1 MSKSKSNVWNTAPVP
16 CNQCGRFYRADL
28 ISKCP
33 GCAAISQSKADLDKP
48 KNIQQPTIS
57 SFPTLYSSGETTLE
71 DLVRAQNRTTHAVRA
86 FVRFLF
92 IQLSGI
98 TLAVFLWN
106 LSLLFVDEEACFQ
119 SGDKCSGN
127 IFLQSLAG
135 IVWVVAVILSSRE
148 GWDELNKSNID

>member
-33 GCAAISQSKADLDKP
+33 GCAAISQSKAAEKLP
-48 KNIQQPTIS
+48 VGEMPRVNS
-57 SFPTLYSSGETTLE
+57 RGETTLD

-86 FVRFLF
+86 FVTFLF

-127 IFLQSLAG
+127 IFLQFLAG

>member
-33 GCAAISQSKADLDKP
+33 GCAAINQSKAEFDKP
-48 KNIQQPTIS
+48 NNVQPPTIS
-57 SFPTLYSSGETTLE
+57 TFPALYSSGETTLE

-92 IQLSGI
+92 IQLTGL
-98 TLAVFLWN
+98 TLVFFLWN
-106 LSLLFVDEEACFQ
+106 LFLETDANGFV
-119 SGDKCSGN
+119 G
-127 IFLQSLAG
+127 FLVLV
-135 IVWVVAVILSSRE
+135 VWLGTVVWSSAA

>member
-33 GCAAISQSKADLDKP
+33 GCAAANLSITAEKP
-48 KNIQQPTIS
+48 PVGEMPRVNS
-57 SFPTLYSSGETTLE
+57 RGETTLD

-86 FVRFLF
+86 FVTFLF

>member
-33 GCAAISQSKADLDKP
+33 GCAAISQSKAEFDKP
-48 KNIQQPTIS
+48 NNVQPPTIS
-57 SFPTLYSSGETTLE
+57 NFPALYSSGETTLE

-92 IQLSGI
+92 IQLTGL
-98 TLAVFLWN
+98 TLVFFLWN
-106 LSLLFVDEEACFQ
+106 LFLETDANGFV
-119 SGDKCSGN
+119 G
-127 IFLQSLAG
+127 FLVLV
-135 IVWVVAVILSSRE
+135 VWLGTVVWSSAA

>member
-1 MSKSKSNVWNTAPVP
+1 MATKKSNVWNTAPVP

-33 GCAAISQSKADLDKP
+33 GCAAISQSKAEFDKP
-48 KNIQQPTIS
+48 NNVQPPTIS
-57 SFPTLYSSGETTLE
+57 NFPALYSSGETTLE

-92 IQLSGI
+92 IQLTGL
-98 TLAVFLWN
+98 TLVFFLWN
-106 LSLLFVDEEACFQ
+106 LFLETDGNGFV
-119 SGDKCSGN
+119 G
-127 IFLQSLAG
+127 FLVLV
-135 IVWVVAVILSSRE
+135 VWLGTVVWSSAA

>member
-33 GCAAISQSKADLDKP
+33 GCAATSQAKAVEKRP
-48 KNIQQPTIS
+48 VGEMPRANS
-57 SFPTLYSSGETTLE
+57 STETTLE

-92 IQLSGI
+92 IQLTGI

-106 LSLLFVDEEACFQ
+106 ISLEFVNEQDCFQ
-119 SGDKCSGN
+119 YGDNCTGN
-127 IFLQSLAG
+127 PFLQLLAG
-135 IVWVVAVILSSRE
+135 AVWIGAVILSSRA
-148 GWDELNKSNID
+148 GWEELHKSNID

>member
-1 MSKSKSNVWNTAPVP
+1 MSKSKSNVWNIAPVP

-33 GCAAISQSKADLDKP
+33 GCAAINQSKAELDKP

-57 SFPTLYSSGETTLE
+57 NFPTEYSRGETTLD

-92 IQLSGI
+92 IQLTGL
-98 TLAVFLWN
+98 TLVFFLWE
-106 LSLLFVDEEACFQ
+106 LFLETE
-119 SGDKCSGN
+119 GN
-127 IFLQSLAG
+127 GLVGFLVLV
-135 IVWVVAVILSSRE
+135 VWLGTVVWSSAA

>member
-1 MSKSKSNVWNTAPVP
+1 MSKSKSNVWNIAPVP

-33 GCAAISQSKADLDKP
+33 GCAAINQSKAAEKP
-48 KNIQQPTIS
+48 PVGEMPRANST
-57 SFPTLYSSGETTLE
+57 GETTLD

-86 FVRFLF
+86 FVSFLF

-98 TLAVFLWN
+98 TVAVFLWN
-106 LSLLFVDEEACFQ
+106 ISLLFVDEEACFQ
-119 SGDKCSGN
+119 SGENCSGN

-135 IVWVVAVILSSRE
+135 IVWIVAVILSSRE

>member
-33 GCAAISQSKADLDKP
+33 GCAATSQAKAAEKP
-48 KNIQQPTIS
+48 PVGEMPRANS
-57 SFPTLYSSGETTLE
+57 STETTLE

-92 IQLSGI
+92 IQLTGI

-106 LSLLFVDEEACFQ
+106 ISLEFVNEQDCFQ
-119 SGDKCSGN
+119 YGDNCTGN
-127 IFLQSLAG
+127 PFLQFSAG
-135 IVWVVAVILSSRE
+135 AVWIGAVILSSRA
-148 GWDELNKSNID
+148 GWEELHKSNID

>member
-33 GCAAISQSKADLDKP
+33 GCAAINQSKAEFDKP
-48 KNIQQPTIS
+48 NNVQPPTIS
-57 SFPTLYSSGETTLE
+57 NFPTLYSSGETTLE

-92 IQLSGI
+92 IQLTGL
-98 TLAVFLWN
+98 TLVFFLWN
-106 LSLLFVDEEACFQ
+106 LFLETDANGFV
-119 SGDKCSGN
+119 G
-127 IFLQSLAG
+127 FLVLV
-135 IVWVVAVILSSRE
+135 VWLGTVVWSSAA

>member
-33 GCAAISQSKADLDKP
+33 GCAAINQSKAEFDKP
-48 KNIQQPTIS
+48 NNVQPPTIS
-57 SFPTLYSSGETTLE
+57 NFPTLYSSGETTLE

-92 IQLSGI
+92 IQLTGL
-98 TLAVFLWN
+98 TLVFFLWN
-106 LSLLFVDEEACFQ
+106 LFLETEANGFV
-119 SGDKCSGN
+119 G
-127 IFLQSLAG
+127 FLVLV
-135 IVWVVAVILSSRE
+135 VWLGTVVWSSAA

>member
-33 GCAAISQSKADLDKP
+33 GCAATSQAKAVEKRP
-48 KNIQQPTIS
+48 VGETPRANS
-57 SFPTLYSSGETTLE
+57 STETTLE

-92 IQLSGI
+92 IQLTGI

-106 LSLLFVDEEACFQ
+106 ISLEFVNEQDCFQ
-119 SGDKCSGN
+119 YGDNCTGN
-127 IFLQSLAG
+127 PFLQFLAG
-135 IVWVVAVILSSRE
+135 AVWIGAVILSSRA
-148 GWDELNKSNID
+148 GWEELHKSNID

>member
-33 GCAAISQSKADLDKP
+33 GCAAISQSKSDLDKP
-48 KNIQQPTIS
+48 NNVQPPTIS
-57 SFPTLYSSGETTLE
+57 NFPTLYSSGETTLE

-92 IQLSGI
+92 IQLTGL
-98 TLAVFLWN
+98 TLVFFLWN
-106 LSLLFVDEEACFQ
+106 LFLETDANGFV
-119 SGDKCSGN
+119 G
-127 IFLQSLAG
+127 FLVLV
-135 IVWVVAVILSSRE
+135 VWLGTVVWSSAA

>member
-33 GCAAISQSKADLDKP
+33 GCAAISQSKAAEKP
-48 KNIQQPTIS
+48 PVGEMPRVNS
-57 SFPTLYSSGETTLE
+57 RGETTLD

-86 FVRFLF
+86 FVTFLF

-148 GWDELNKSNID
+148 GWDELNKSNVD

>member
-1 MSKSKSNVWNTAPVP
+1 MATRKSNVWNTAPVP

-33 GCAAISQSKADLDKP
+33 GCAAISQSKAEFDKP
-48 KNIQQPTIS
+48 NNVQPPTIS
-57 SFPTLYSSGETTLE
+57 NFPALYSSGETTLE

-92 IQLSGI
+92 IQLTGL
-98 TLAVFLWN
+98 TLVFFLWN
-106 LSLLFVDEEACFQ
+106 LFLETDANGFV
-119 SGDKCSGN
+119 G
-127 IFLQSLAG
+127 FLVLV
-135 IVWVVAVILSSRE
+135 VWLGTVVWSSAA

>member
-1 MSKSKSNVWNTAPVP
+1 MATRKSNVWNTAPVP

-33 GCAAISQSKADLDKP
+33 GCAAINQSKAEFVKP
-48 KNIQQPTIS
+48 NNVQPPTIS
-57 SFPTLYSSGETTLE
+57 NFPALYSSGETTLE

-92 IQLSGI
+92 IQLTGL
-98 TLAVFLWN
+98 TLVFFLWN
-106 LSLLFVDEEACFQ
+106 LFLETDGNGFV
-119 SGDKCSGN
+119 G
-127 IFLQSLAG
+127 FLVLV
-135 IVWVVAVILSSRE
+135 VWLGTVVWSSAA

>member
-33 GCAAISQSKADLDKP
+33 GCAAISQSKAEFDKP
-48 KNIQQPTIS
+48 DNVQPPTIS
-57 SFPTLYSSGETTLE
+57 NFPALYSSGETTLE

-92 IQLSGI
+92 IQLTGL
-98 TLAVFLWN
+98 TLVFFLWN
-106 LSLLFVDEEACFQ
+106 LFLETDGNGFV
-119 SGDKCSGN
+119 G
-127 IFLQSLAG
+127 FLVLV
-135 IVWVVAVILSSRE
+135 VWLGTVVWSSAA

>member
-1 MSKSKSNVWNTAPVP
+1 MATRKSNVWNTAPVP

-33 GCAAISQSKADLDKP
+33 GCAAISQSKSDLDKP
-48 KNIQQPTIS
+48 NNVQPPTIS
-57 SFPTLYSSGETTLE
+57 NFPTLYSSGETTLD

-92 IQLSGI
+92 IQLTGL
-98 TLAVFLWN
+98 TLVFFLWN
-106 LSLLFVDEEACFQ
+106 LFLETE
-119 SGDKCSGN
+119 GN
-127 IFLQSLAG
+127 GLVGFLVLV
-135 IVWVVAVILSSRE
+135 VWLGTVVWSSAA

>member
-33 GCAAISQSKADLDKP
+33 GCAAISQSKAEFDKP
-48 KNIQQPTIS
+48 NNVQPPTIS
-57 SFPTLYSSGETTLE
+57 NFPALYSSGETTLE

-92 IQLSGI
+92 IQLTGL
-98 TLAVFLWN
+98 TLVFFLWN
-106 LSLLFVDEEACFQ
+106 LFLETDGNGFV
-119 SGDKCSGN
+119 G
-127 IFLQSLAG
+127 FLVLV
-135 IVWVVAVILSSRE
+135 VWLGTVVWSSAA

>member
-33 GCAAISQSKADLDKP
+33 GCAAISQSKAEFDKP
-48 KNIQQPTIS
+48 NNVQPPTIS
-57 SFPTLYSSGETTLE
+57 NSPTLYSSGETTLE

-92 IQLSGI
+92 IQLTGL
-98 TLAVFLWN
+98 TLVFFLWN
-106 LSLLFVDEEACFQ
+106 LFLETEANGFV
-119 SGDKCSGN
+119 G
-127 IFLQSLAG
+127 FLVLV
-135 IVWVVAVILSSRE
+135 VWLGTVVWSSAA

>member
-33 GCAAISQSKADLDKP
+33 GCAAISQAKAAEKP
-48 KNIQQPTIS
+48 PVGEMPRANS
-57 SFPTLYSSGETTLE
+57 STETTLE

-92 IQLSGI
+92 IQLTGI

-106 LSLLFVDEEACFQ
+106 ISLEFVNEQDCFQ
-119 SGDKCSGN
+119 YGDNCTGN
-127 IFLQSLAG
+127 PFLQFLAG
-135 IVWVVAVILSSRE
+135 AVWIGAVILSSRA
-148 GWDELNKSNID
+148 GWEELHKSNID

>member
-1 MSKSKSNVWNTAPVP
+1 MSKSKSSGWNTPPVP

-33 GCAAISQSKADLDKP
+33 GCAAISQSKGVEKP
-48 KNIQQPTIS
+48 PVGEMPRVNS
-57 SFPTLYSSGETTLE
+57 SSETTLE

-92 IQLSGI
+92 IQLTGI

-106 LSLLFVDEEACFQ
+106 ISLAFVDEQACFQ
-119 SGDKCSGN
+119 NGDNCTGN
-127 IFLQSLAG
+127 AFLQFLAA
-135 IVWVVAVILSSRE
+135 IVWLVAVIWSSSA

>member
-1 MSKSKSNVWNTAPVP
+1 MATRKSNVWNTAPVP

-33 GCAAISQSKADLDKP
+33 GCAAKNLPTTPNIPNIPNIP
-48 KNIQQPTIS
+48 KEFS
-57 SFPTLYSSGETTLE
+57 RDETTLE

-92 IQLSGI
+92 IQLTGL
-98 TLAVFLWN
+98 TLVFFLWN
-106 LSLLFVDEEACFQ
+106 LFLETEANGFV
-119 SGDKCSGN
+119 G
-127 IFLQSLAG
+127 FLVLV
-135 IVWVVAVILSSRE
+135 VWLGTVVWSSAA

>member
-33 GCAAISQSKADLDKP
+33 GCAAISQSKSDLDKP
-48 KNIQQPTIS
+48 NNVQPPTIS
-57 SFPTLYSSGETTLE
+57 NFPTLYSSGETTLE

-92 IQLSGI
+92 IQLTGL
-98 TLAVFLWN
+98 TLVFFLWN
-106 LSLLFVDEEACFQ
+106 LFLETEANGFV
-119 SGDKCSGN
+119 G
-127 IFLQSLAG
+127 FLVLV
-135 IVWVVAVILSSRE
+135 VWLGTVVWSSAA

>member
-33 GCAAISQSKADLDKP
+33 GCAAISQSKSDLDKP
-48 KNIQQPTIS
+48 NNVQPPTIS
-57 SFPTLYSSGETTLE
+57 NFPALYSSGETTLE

-92 IQLSGI
+92 IQLTGL
-98 TLAVFLWN
+98 TLVFFLWN
-106 LSLLFVDEEACFQ
+106 LFLETDANGFV
-119 SGDKCSGN
+119 G
-127 IFLQSLAG
+127 FLVLV
-135 IVWVVAVILSSRE
+135 VWLGTVVWSSAA

>member
-33 GCAAISQSKADLDKP
+33 GCAAISQSIGVANKIDAAQAP
-48 KNIQQPTIS
+48 NINYVPIDNS
-57 SFPTLYSSGETTLE
+57 RSETTLE

-92 IQLSGI
+92 IQLTGL
-98 TLAVFLWN
+98 TLVFFLWN
-106 LSLLFVDEEACFQ
+106 LFLETD
-119 SGDKCSGN
+119 GN
-127 IFLQSLAG
+127 G
-135 IVWVVAVILSSRE
+135 IVGFLVLVVWLGTVVWSSAA

>member
-33 GCAAISQSKADLDKP
+33 GCASVSQVKAAEKP
-48 KNIQQPTIS
+48 PVGEMPRANS
-57 SFPTLYSSGETTLE
+57 SAETTLE

-92 IQLSGI
+92 IQLTGV
-98 TLAVFLWN
+98 TLAVFLWTI
-106 LSLLFVDEEACFQ
+106 SLEFVNEQDCFQ
-119 SGDKCSGN
+119 YGDNCTGN
-127 IFLQSLAG
+127 PFLQFLAG
-135 IVWVVAVILSSRE
+135 AVWIGSVILSSRA
-148 GWDELNKSNID
+148 GWEELNKSNVD

>member
-1 MSKSKSNVWNTAPVP
+1 MATRKSNVWNTAPVP

-33 GCAAISQSKADLDKP
+33 GCAAINQSKAEFDKP
-48 KNIQQPTIS
+48 NNVQPPTIS
-57 SFPTLYSSGETTLE
+57 NFPALYSSGETTLE

-92 IQLSGI
+92 IQLTGL
-98 TLAVFLWN
+98 TLVFFLWN
-106 LSLLFVDEEACFQ
+106 LFLETEANGFV
-119 SGDKCSGN
+119 G
-127 IFLQSLAG
+127 FLVLV
-135 IVWVVAVILSSRE
+135 VWLGTVVWSSAA